1 MSVPD
6 PKDLQLQPG
15 PCPAAALSVPQRE
28 EEAMHTYMSKV
39 TTGWVLILVVFPCT
53 VTPTVPTAVELANN
67 VRFLGLDLTSQSAEI
82 ALYVL
87 FALSGVGALVL
98 ALLAYKYGTLSK
110 KSRKQSPME
119 LSKM

>member
-6 PKDLQLQPG
+6 PKDLRLQPG
-15 PCPAAALSVPQRE
+15 PCPAALNLPQRE
-28 EEAMHTYMSKV
+28 EEAMHTYMNKF
-39 TTGWVLILVVFPCT
+39 TTGRLLILVVFPCT
-53 VTPTVPTAVELANN
+53 VTPTVPTAGGLADS

-87 FALSGVGALVL
+87 FALCGIGALGL
-98 ALLAYKYGTLSK
+98 ALLAYKYGMLSK
-110 KSRKQSPME
+110 KSRKQSHME